1 MKRCRCT
8 LLLALLALIFG
19 LSTDTLSQNSRFNP
33 SSLHASWEL
42 LDNHHNENNRF
53 LSVLTLVNNGDQPLP
68 AEGWSLYMNN
78 LWGEDRSANFYIEQV
93 NGDLSRF
100 YPTDF
105 FDGLAPGDSIRVEVV
120 SPGSVLNISG
130 APIGLYLVWDDN
142 TEEGHSIG
150 SYEVKPVDGPEVLN
164 RGPQDQ
170 VPVAT
175 PDVVYRNNEGIS
187 DLDAS
192 QLPKVFPTPVEYA
205 TFDGTFA
212 LNSKVTIEYLPEFE
226 TEAKYLSGEM
236 ARILGDSLAMAPA
249 GQGGSGSKIMLRKAD
264 TEAEGYRLS
273 VKPRTVTIG
282 ASDSAGIFY
291 GIQSLKTA
299 LPPEAWSGE
308 QPSVAVPAM
317 EVSDHPR
324 FGFRA
329 FMQDVAR
336 NFRTKEQILKTLDLM
351 SLYKLNVFHFHF
363 NDDEGW
369 RIEIPGLPELTEV
382 GGRRAHTLTNE
393 NHLQP
398 SHGSG
403 PESDYPGSGYY
414 STEDFIEIL
423 EYATERH
430 IKVIPEIETPGHA
443 RAAIKAMDARYRRLM
458 ADGQVEVASRYLLQD
473 PRDRSEYRS
482 VQGWDDN
489 VMDVSMPSTY
499 RFLEKVIDELQAMY
513 KEAGAPLERIHMG
526 GDEVPNG
533 VWELSPSVIKLIN
546 ENPEVESVGD
556 LWGYFFRRVNG
567 MLKERGL
574 LLYGWEEVGMKE
586 ALWGGE
592 SHHVADTSFAKENV
606 QLDVWNN
613 VMGSGA
619 EDLAYRLANA
629 GYKVVLSGV
638 SNFYFDLAY
647 QKAFP
652 EPGLYWGGFNSL
664 DKPYSFIPYDYYK
677 NAKEDLLGRPLAAD
691 HFTDM
696 ERLTEEGRKNIVGI
710 QSLLWAEKLISDERQ
725 EYMLTPKLL
734 AMAER
739 AWAPQPQWAEGD
751 WGADNQEQ
759 YRQAWSEFLNIAAKR
774 ELPRLDHYA
783 GGFAYRIPTPGAVVR
798 DSMVHANVQMPGFII
813 RYTTDGSE
821 PTAESP
827 QYTGPFALPEEGVV
841 KMKVFNHNGR
851 GGRTIELK

>member
-1 MKRCRCT
+1 MRRSVQ
-8 LLLALLALIFG
+8 LLALSLLIFG
-19 LSTDTLSQNSRFNP
+19 ISTVAVGQANRFDP
-33 SSLHASWEL
+33 SSLHISWEL
-42 LDNHHNENNRF
+42 KDNYYRESPRF
-53 LSVLTLVNNGDQPLP
+53 LSTFTLVNKGEHPLP
-68 AEGWSLYMNN
+68 SDGWSIYLNN
-78 LWGEDRSANFYIEQV
+78 LEGEDRSANFYLELV
-93 NGDLSRF
+93 NGDLNRL

-105 FDGLAPGDSIRVEVV
+105 FGGLEPGDSLEVNII
-120 SPGSVLNISG
+120 SRGSTLNISG
-130 APIGLYLVWDDN
+130 APAGLYWVWDSN
-142 TEEGHSIG
+142 PEEGLPIG
-150 SYEVKPVDGPEVLN
+150 SYTVKPVEDPEVLN
-164 RGPQDQ
+164 RGHYDQ
-170 VPVAT
+170 IPVAT
-175 PDVVYRNNEGIS
+175 PENVYEWNNGIEEM
-187 DLDAS
+187 DAGK
-192 QLPKVFPTPVEYA
+192 LPKVFPTPVKYNSLN
-205 TFDGTFA
+205 GTFA
-212 LNSKVTIEYLPEFE
+212 LNADVTIEYLPAFRS
-226 TEAKYLSGEM
+226 EAEYLSGEM
-236 ARILGDSLAMAPA
+236 VRILGDSLAMAA
-249 GQGGSGSKIMLRKAD
+249 TSQGSSGRRIILRKGE
-264 TEAEGYRLS
+264 TEPEGYSLS
-273 VKPRTVTIG
+273 INPRTVTIS

-308 QPSVAVPAM
+308 RPSVAVPTM

-324 FGFRA
+324 FGYRA

-393 NHLQP
+393 QRLQP
-398 SHGSG
+398 SFGSG
-403 PESDYPGSGYY
+403 PGSNYPGSGYY
-414 STEDFIEIL
+414 STEDFVEIL

-458 ADGQVEVASRYLLQD
+458 EQGQVEEAPRYLLQD
-473 PRDRSEYRS
+473 LRDRSEYRS

-489 VMDVSMPSTY
+489 VIDVSLPSTY

-526 GDEVPNG
+526 GDEVPTG
-533 VWELSPSVIKLIN
+533 VWERSPSVLTLIE
-546 ENPEVESVGD
+546 ENPRVESTGD
-556 LWGYFFRRVNG
+556 LWSYFYRRVNS

-574 LLYGWEEVGMKE
+574 SLYGWEEIGMKE

-592 SHHVADTSFAKENV
+592 SHHVADTAFAKENV
-606 QLDVWNN
+606 QVDVWNN

-647 QKAFP
+647 QKTFP

-664 DKPYSFIPYDYYK
+664 DKPFSFIPYNYYK
-677 NAKEDLLGRPLAAD
+677 NAKKDLLGRPLAAD
-691 HFTDM
+691 HFNDM
-696 ERLTEEGRKNIVGI
+696 ERLTEEGRENIVGI
-710 QSLLWAEKLISDERQ
+710 QSLLWAEKLITAERQ

-751 WGADNQEQ
+751 WDENEEQ
-759 YRQAWSEFLNIAAKR
+759 YRGAWSEFLNKIAKR
-774 ELPRLDHYA
+774 ELPRLDHYG
-783 GGFAYRIPTPGAVVR
+783 GGFNYRIPTPGVMIQ
-798 DSMVHANVQMPGFII
+798 DSTVHANVQIPGFEI

-821 PTAESP
+821 PTLESSE
-827 QYTGPFALPEEGVV
+827 YDEPFVLPADAKL
-841 KMKVFNHNGR
+841 KMRVFNHAGR
-851 GGRTIELK
+851 GGRSVGVELE

>member
-1 MKRCRCT
+1 MKRYRCT
-8 LLLALLALIFG
+8 LLLLLLVFG
-19 LSTDTLSQNSRFNP
+19 TATMALSQNNRFDP
-33 SSLHASWEL
+33 SSLHVTWEL
-42 LDNHHNENNRF
+42 MSNHYQESNQY
-53 LSVLTLVNNGDQPLP
+53 LSSITFINKGTKPLP
-68 AEGWSLYMNN
+68 ADGWSLYMNN
-78 LWGEDRSANFYIEQV
+78 LSGEDRSSNFYIEQV
-93 NGDLSRF
+93 NGDLNRL
-100 YPTDF
+100 YPTGF
-105 FDGLAPGDSIRVEVV
+105 FEGLEPGDSLSLRVI

-130 APIGLYLVWDDN
+130 APVGLYWVWDSN
-142 TEEGHSIG
+142 TEEGVPIG
-150 SYEVKPVDGPEVLN
+150 SYEVKPVDGPEVLS

-175 PDVVYRNNEGIS
+175 PDVVYERNRNIS
-187 DLDAS
+187 NLDEAD
-192 QLPKVFPTPVEYA
+192 LPKVFPTPVEY
-205 TFDGTFA
+205 TSFDGTFA
-212 LNSKVTIEYLPEFE
+212 LNSDVTIDYLPEFE
-226 TEAKYLSGEM
+226 NEADYLSGEM
-236 ARILGDSLAMAPA
+236 AKILGDSLTMTSK
-249 GQGGSGSKIMLRKAD
+249 GQGGQGRKILLRRAQ
-264 TEAEGYRLS
+264 TEPEGYRLS
-273 VKPRTVTIG
+273 IRPRTVTIS
-282 ASDSAGIFY
+282 ASDAAGIFY

-299 LPPEAWSGE
+299 LPPQAWSE
-308 QPSVAVPAM
+308 VQTSVAVPAM
-317 EVSDHPR
+317 EVNDHPR
-324 FGFRA
+324 FGYRA

-382 GGRRAHTLTNE
+382 GSRRAHTLTNE
-393 NHLQP
+393 EHLQP

-403 PESDYPGSGYY
+403 PSSDYPGSGHY

-423 EYATERH
+423 EYATKRH
-430 IKVIPEIETPGHA
+430 IRVIPEIETPGHA
-443 RAAIKAMDARYRRLM
+443 RAAIKSMDARYRRLM
-458 ADGQVEVASRYLLQD
+458 EEGKEEEARQYLLRD
-473 PRDRSEYRS
+473 LRDRSEYRS

-489 VMDVSMPSTY
+489 VIDVSLPSTY
-499 RFLEKVIDELQAMY
+499 NFLGKVIDELQAMY
-513 KEAGAPLERIHMG
+513 EEAGAPLDRVHMG

-533 VWELSPSVIKLIN
+533 VWELSPSVIRLVRD
-546 ENPEVESVGD
+546 NPDVESVGG
-556 LWGYFFRRVNG
+556 LWSYFFQRVNG

-574 LLYGWEEVGMKE
+574 SLYGWEEIGMKE

-592 SHHVADTSFAKENV
+592 SHHVADTTFAKENV
-606 QLDVWNN
+606 QVDVWNN

-664 DKPYSFIPYDYYK
+664 DKPYSFIPYNYYK
-677 NAKEDLLGRPLAAD
+677 NAEKDLLGRPLAAD
-691 HFTDM
+691 HFNDM
-696 ERLTEEGRKNIVGI
+696 ARLTDEGQQNIIGI
-710 QSLLWAEKLISDERQ
+710 QSLLWAERLINAERQ

-739 AWAPQPQWAEGD
+739 AWAPKPQWAEGE
-751 WGADNQEQ
+751 WGSDNEEM

-783 GGFAYRIPTPGAVVR
+783 GGFAYRIPTPGAVVQ
-798 DSMVHANVQMPGFII
+798 DSMVHANVQMPGFTI

-821 PTAESP
+821 PTADSKE
-827 QYTGPFALPEEGVV
+827 YIEAFALPGENTV
-841 KMKVFNHNGR
+841 KMRVFNQAGR
-851 GGRTIELK
+851 AGRTIELK

>member
-1 MKRCRCT
+1 MRRIVQ
-8 LLLALLALIFG
+8 LLLITTI
-19 LSTDTLSQNSRFNP
+19 LSGFATFSFAQTGDDFKPENLQVTWKLV
-33 SSLHASWEL
+33 
-42 LDNHHNENNRF
+42 DNHHNDNNRY
-53 LSVLTLVNNGDQPLP
+53 LSHLTLINNGDRPIP
-68 AEGWSLYMNN
+68 DSGWSLYMNN
-78 LWGEDRSANFYIEQV
+78 LAGEDRTSNFYIEQV
-93 NGDLSRF
+93 NGDLNRL
-100 YPTDF
+100 YPTAF
-105 FDGLAPGDSIRVEVV
+105 FEGLEPGDTLQVRVI

-130 APIGLYLVWDDN
+130 APIGLYWVWDSD
-142 TEEGHSIG
+142 TEKGLPIG
-150 SYEVKPVDGPEVLN
+150 SYNVLPIDGPEVLD

-170 VPVAT
+170 VPVAS
-175 PDVVYRNNEGIS
+175 PEVVYERNKVIS
-187 DLDAS
+187 DVDKTK
-192 QLPKVFPTPVEYA
+192 LPRIFPTPVEYRS
-205 TFDGTFA
+205 FDGTFA
-212 LNSKVTIEYLPEFE
+212 LNADVTIDYLPEFKN
-226 TEAKYLSGEM
+226 EAEYLSGEM
-236 ARILGDSLAMAPA
+236 AVILGDSLTMTAS
-249 GQGGSGSKIMLRKAD
+249 GQDNPGRRIQLRRAD
-264 TEAEGYRLS
+264 TEPEGYRLS
-273 VKPRTVTIG
+273 IRPRTVTIS
-282 ASDSAGIFY
+282 ASNAAGIFY

-299 LPPEAWSGE
+299 LPPEAWAGE
-308 QPSVAVPAM
+308 QTSVAVPAM
-317 EVSDHPR
+317 EVSDNPR
-324 FGFRA
+324 FGYRA

-336 NFRTKEQILKTLDLM
+336 NFQTKEQILKTLDLM

-393 NHLQP
+393 EHLQP

-403 PESDYPGSGYY
+403 PESNFPGSGHY

-458 ADGQVEVASRYLLQD
+458 KEGKEKEAREYLLRD
-473 PRDRSEYRS
+473 LRDRSEYRS

-489 VMDVSMPSTY
+489 VIDVSLPSTY
-499 RFLEKVIDELQAMY
+499 RFLGKVIDELQAMY

-533 VWELSPSVIKLIN
+533 VWERSPSVIRLVRD
-546 ENPEVESVGD
+546 NPEVESVGE
-556 LWGYFFRRVNG
+556 LWSYFFSKVND

-574 LLYGWEEVGMKE
+574 LLYGWEEIGMKE

-592 SHHVADTSFAKENV
+592 SHHVADTAFAKENV
-606 QLDVWNN
+606 QVDVWNN

-664 DKPYSFIPYDYYK
+664 DKPFSFIPYNYYK
-677 NAKEDLLGRPLAAD
+677 NARTDLLGRPLPAD
-691 HFTDM
+691 HFNDM
-696 ERLTEEGRKNIVGI
+696 VRLTEEGRKNIVGI
-710 QSLLWAEKLISDERQ
+710 QSLLWAEKLINAERQ

-739 AWAPQPQWAEGD
+739 AWAPKPQWAEGE
-751 WGADNQEQ
+751 WGSDNEDQ
-759 YRQAWSEFLNIAAKR
+759 YRQAWSAFLNTAAKR

-798 DSMVHANVQMPGFII
+798 DSMVHANVQMPGFVI
-813 RYTTDGSE
+813 RYTTDGTE
-821 PTAESP
+821 PTTESLK
-827 QYTGPFALPEEGVV
+827 YTEPFALPEDGIV
-841 KMKVFNHNGR
+841 KIRVFNHAGR
-851 GGRTIELK
+851 GGRSIELK